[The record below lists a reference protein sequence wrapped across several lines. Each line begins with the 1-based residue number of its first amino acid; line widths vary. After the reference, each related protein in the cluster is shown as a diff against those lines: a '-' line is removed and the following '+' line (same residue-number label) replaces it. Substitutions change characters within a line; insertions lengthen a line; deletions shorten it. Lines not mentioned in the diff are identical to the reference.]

1 VSVSANAGTGTGTI
15 TMNGG
20 NLVLSKGIGSA
31 GIYSGLDMANT
42 ISVLADTTITLDP
55 NPLTPTE
62 SNLAS
67 AALLQSKASKTITV
81 AKSSTANAGAQMVF
95 KSAELEGTTTFNV
108 ADATQVA
115 LGGGTSTGGVTKTG
129 IGTLVLSVL
138 DSTTSA
144 IVNNTYTGTTAI
156 NAGTVSFYP
165 GSSQA
170 SSISVANNAVA
181 QFSLGDAT
189 PTTSGS
195 LTLSS
200 GSKVRISGTPINGT
214 SYTLFTAA
222 GGIIGTPTLETPIS
236 LYSLKKST
244 DGNSLILEFAKITPT
259 ITVTPSTYTYSG
271 SMQGPG
277 VDEVSKGGSQGLIT
291 LSYAGTGS
299 TTYSSSTPPTN
310 AGNYTVT
317 ATVSAD
323 ATYSQA
329 SSAATAF
336 TIAKAT
342 PTVSVA
348 PTASAVTV
356 GATLSSSILSGG
368 TASVA
373 GTYAW
378 TTPSTVL
385 SASGPYLVTFNPTD
399 SANYNTAST
408 SASVTANPAGTTYS
422 TWLSGNGGTASDAA
436 FLNYV
441 FGAVTA
447 GSLDASLKPTV
458 AVTGGNLVLTYNVRQ
473 GTVGLTV
480 TAQTSA
486 DLATGAAGWGTS
498 GITDVAVGTPR
509 TVNGVSVQ
517 QRTASVSASGGKK
530 FLRVKAEQAP

>member
-1 VSVSANAGTGTGTI
+1 ATATAEISNGAVTAVTVVVPGSGYTLAPKVQIQSNQSPLGTGAVTLSGGSLNASVDTDLSRMSFYPDPTNTFFRITGNDTTINGSVTLNVDAGKTLSSYTIVSDANTANMITKTGDGTLWLRGGGSTGAAAFAGGFQVNAGTLSVSVSANAGTGTGTI

-55 NPLTPTE
+55 NPLAPTE

-67 AALLQSKASKTITV
+67 AALLQSKASKTINV
-81 AKSSTANAGAQMVF
+81 AKSSTANAGAQMIF
-95 KSAELEGTTTFNV
+95 RTAELEGRTTFNV

-115 LGGGTSTGGVTKTG
+115 LGGATGTGAGVTKTG
-129 IGTLVLSVL
+129 LGTLMLSVL

-144 IVNNTYTGTTAI
+144 IVNNTYTGATAI

-195 LTLSS
+195 LT
-200 GSKVRISGTPINGT
+200 
-214 SYTLFTAA
+214 
-222 GGIIGTPTLETPIS
+222 PTLETPIS

-259 ITVTPSTYTYSG
+259 ITVTPGTYTYSG

-323 ATYSQA
+323 ATYNEA
-329 SSAATAF
+329 SSTPTAF

-342 PTVSVA
+342 PTVSAA
-348 PTASAVTV
+348 PTASAVTA
-356 GATLSSSILSGG
+356 GALLSSSSLSGG

-373 GTYAW
+373 GTFAW
-378 TTPSTVL
+378 TTPSTV
-385 SASGPYLVTFNPTD
+385 
-399 SANYNTAST
+399 
-408 SASVTANPAGTTYS
+408 
-422 TWLSGNGGTASDAA
+422 
-436 FLNYV
+436 
-441 FGAVTA
+441 
-447 GSLDASLKPTV
+447 
-458 AVTGGNLVLTYNVRQ
+458 
-473 GTVGLTV
+473 
-480 TAQTSA
+480 
-486 DLATGAAGWGTS
+486 
-498 GITDVAVGTPR
+498 
-509 TVNGVSVQ
+509 VNS
-517 QRTASVSASGGKK
+517 
-530 FLRVKAEQAP
+530 

>member
-1 VSVSANAGTGTGTI
+1 MIFRT
-15 TMNGG
+15 
-20 NLVLSKGIGSA
+20 
-31 GIYSGLDMANT
+31 
-42 ISVLADTTITLDP
+42 
-55 NPLTPTE
+55 
-62 SNLAS
+62 
-67 AALLQSKASKTITV
+67 
-81 AKSSTANAGAQMVF
+81 
-95 KSAELEGTTTFNV
+95 AELEGTTTFNV
-108 ADATQVA
+108 ADATQVT
-115 LGGGTSTGGVTKTG
+115 LGGATGTGAGVTKTG
-129 IGTLVLSVL
+129 LGTLMLSVL

-200 GSKVRISGTPINGT
+200 GSMVRISGTPINGT

-259 ITVTPSTYTYSG
+259 ITVTPGTYTYSG

-291 LSYAGTGS
+291 LSYSGTGG

-310 AGNYTVT
+310 VGNYTVT

-323 ATYSQA
+323 ATYNLA
-329 SSAATAF
+329 SSTPTAF

-356 GATLSSSILSGG
+356 GAQLSTSNLSGG
-368 TASVA
+368 TATVA
-373 GTYAW
+373 GTFAW
-378 TTPSTVL
+378 TTPSTVV
-385 SASGPYLVTFNPTD
+385 SATTSYPVTFTPTD
-399 SANYNTAST
+399 SLNYNTVST
-408 SASVTANPAGTTYS
+408 QANVSTGSTYS
-422 TWLSGNGGTASDAA
+422 GWLSGNGGSASNSA
-436 FLNYV
+436 FLDYV

-447 GSLDASLKPTV
+447 GTLDASLKPTV
-458 AVTGGNLVLTYNVRQ
+458 AVIGGNLVLTYNVRQ
-473 GTVGLTV
+473 GTSGLTV
-480 TAQTSA
+480 IAQTSA
-486 DLATGAAGWGTS
+486 DLATGALGWGTS
-498 GITDVAVGTPR
+498 GVTDVAVGTPR

-517 QRTASVSASGGKK
+517 QRTASVSTSGGKK